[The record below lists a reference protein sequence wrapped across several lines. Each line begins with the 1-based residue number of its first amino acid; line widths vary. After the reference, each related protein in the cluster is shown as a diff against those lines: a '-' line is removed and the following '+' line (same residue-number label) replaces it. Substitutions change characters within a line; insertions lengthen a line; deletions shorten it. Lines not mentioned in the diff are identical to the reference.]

1 MNIPPLPDLKKASEV
16 AKSLVAELDTH
27 GPLLIGLAVAAVAAS
42 FLAGRLSPAWQL
54 AIKAAAVFLVTYLVV
69 LYWFL
74 GRTVRDVKRHLRNLG
89 REEKRLLRAL
99 FRQDKRTAHLNIL
112 FAPSASLIAK
122 GILTYATSTIPVFS
136 APVVIQPYAYLYL
149 RKRLHLLDLKES
161 DIGEDEC
168 EDDSPWLTKP

>member
-1 MNIPPLPDLKKASEV
+1 MTIPTLPDLKKASEV
-16 AKSLVAELDTH
+16 AKTLVGELDTH
-27 GPLLIGLAVAAVAAS
+27 GPLLTGLAVAAVAAV
-42 FLAGRLSPAWQL
+42 FLGSHLSPAWQL
-54 AIKAAAVFLVTYLVV
+54 AIRAAAVFLVTYLLV
-69 LYWFL
+69 LFWFL

-89 REEKRLLRAL
+89 CEEKRLLRAF

-122 GILTYATSTIPVFS
+122 GILTYATSIIPAFS
-136 APVVIQPYAYLYL
+136 APVVIQPYAYSYL

-161 DIGEDEC
+161 DIGTDDY